1 MSHVPNDAVVIELAP
16 HSLLQ
21 AILKRSLGPDC
32 LSIGLTKRSKNPEGN
47 ISILLSAIG
56 KLVKIVILR

>member
-1 MSHVPNDAVVIELAP
+1 MSHVPSDAIVIELAP

-32 LSIGLTKRSKNPEGN
+32 ISIGLTKRSTNPEGN
-47 ISILLSAIG
+47 INILLSAIG
-56 KLVKIVILR
+56 K